1 PIEGDARPPGILD
14 HAAIR
19 DQRFQRGSD
28 IGIPG
33 RLISG
38 QGSCIASQEWQV
50 LCYRSGGIGHGTLP
64 LFLAYAPKT
73 SLWEKRSTRRNGPF
87 CVTLSCDKAVRGPGR
102 GTLPGNKQM
111 NERKPVRAAIAGE
124 AVRAE
129 ATQPKPLKSEASM
142 HTDAEVKKTGGRLS
156 REDQRR
162 LGDILQRVYDEV
174 LRQGVPDRF
183 KALLNQFDQ
192 EMDTAET

>member
-1 PIEGDARPPGILD
+1 
-14 HAAIR
+14 
-19 DQRFQRGSD
+19 
-28 IGIPG
+28 
-33 RLISG
+33 
-38 QGSCIASQEWQV
+38 
-50 LCYRSGGIGHGTLP
+50 
-64 LFLAYAPKT
+64 
-73 SLWEKRSTRRNGPF
+73 
-87 CVTLSCDKAVRGPGR
+87 
-102 GTLPGNKQM
+102 M

-129 ATQPKPLKSEASM
+129 ATQHKPLKSEASM

-183 KALLNQFDQ
+183 KDLLDQ
-192 EMDTAET
+192 DMDTAETMRGQGGGNDAPDHLVRADNKGSRS